1 MRLTHVLSALP
12 FLGILVG
19 IFFANRTEP
28 FVLGLPFAL
37 FWVTLWVLLTA
48 AIMAV
53 VYKLDQRGGRGGRGG
68 R

>member
-1 MRLTHVLSALP
+1 MKLQHGLAALP

-48 AIMAV
+48 GIMAV
-53 VYKLDQRGGRGGRGG
+53 IYTLDHRGQR
-68 R
+68 

>member
-1 MRLTHVLSALP
+1 MKLQHALSALP

-19 IFFANRTEP
+19 IFFANSVTP
-28 FVLGLPFAL
+28 YVLGLPFAL

-53 VYKLDQRGGRGGRGG
+53 VYTLDHRERDDR
-68 R
+68 

>member
-1 MRLTHVLSALP
+1 MKLTHALSALP

-28 FVLGLPFAL
+28 YVLGLPFAL
-37 FWVTLWVLLTA
+37 FWVTLWVVLAA

-53 VYKLDQRGGRGGRGG
+53 VYRLDHRERDR
-68 R
+68 

>member
-1 MRLTHVLSALP
+1 MKLTHALSALP

-28 FVLGLPFAL
+28 YVLGLPFAL
-37 FWVTLWVLLTA
+37 FWVTLWVLITA

-53 VYKLDQRGGRGGRGG
+53 VYRLDQRGERER
-68 R
+68 

>member
-1 MRLTHVLSALP
+1 MKLQHGLAALP

-48 AIMAV
+48 VIMAV
-53 VYKLDQRGGRGGRGG
+53 VYRLDR
-68 R
+68 

>member
-1 MRLTHVLSALP
+1 MKLQHGLAALP

-48 AIMAV
+48 GIMAV
-53 VYKLDQRGGRGGRGG
+53 IYTLDHRNQR
-68 R
+68 

>member
-1 MRLTHVLSALP
+1 MKLQHGLATLP

-48 AIMAV
+48 AIMALI
-53 VYKLDQRGGRGGRGG
+53 YRLDHHDR
-68 R
+68 

>member
-1 MRLTHVLSALP
+1 MRLTHALTALP
-12 FLGILVG
+12 FVGVLVG

-37 FWVTLWVLLTA
+37 FWLVMWVVLTA

-53 VYKLDQRGGRGGRGG
+53 VGAIDRRRDD

>member
-1 MRLTHVLSALP
+1 MKLQHGLAALP

-53 VYKLDQRGGRGGRGG
+53 IYRLDHHGR
-68 R
+68 

>member
-1 MRLTHVLSALP
+1 MKLQHGLAALP

-19 IFFANRTEP
+19 IFFANRVEP
-28 FVLGLPFAL
+28 YVLGLPFAL

-53 VYKLDQRGGRGGRGG
+53 VYRLDR
-68 R
+68 

>member
-1 MRLTHVLSALP
+1 MKLQHGLAALP

-53 VYKLDQRGGRGGRGG
+53 IYSLDHRGDR
-68 R
+68 

>member
-1 MRLTHVLSALP
+1 MKLQHGLAALP

-37 FWVTLWVLLTA
+37 FWVTLWVLRTA

-53 VYKLDQRGGRGGRGG
+53 IYTLDHRGER
-68 R
+68 

>member
-1 MRLTHVLSALP
+1 MKLQHGLAGLP

-19 IFFANRTEP
+19 IFFANRVEP

-48 AIMAV
+48 AIMALI
-53 VYKLDQRGGRGGRGG
+53 YRLDHHDR
-68 R
+68 

>member
-1 MRLTHVLSALP
+1 MKLTHALSALP

-28 FVLGLPFAL
+28 YVLGLPFAL
-37 FWVTLWVLLTA
+37 FWVTLWVLITA

-53 VYKLDQRGGRGGRGG
+53 VYRLDQRGERDR
-68 R
+68 

>member
-1 MRLTHVLSALP
+1 MKLQHGLAALP

-37 FWVTLWVLLTA
+37 FWVTFWVLLTA
-48 AIMAV
+48 AIMALI
-53 VYKLDQRGGRGGRGG
+53 YRLDHHDR
-68 R
+68 

>member
-1 MRLTHVLSALP
+1 MKLTHALSALP

-48 AIMAV
+48 RDHGARLPARPP
-53 VYKLDQRGGRGGRGG
+53 DDR
-68 R
+68 